1 MYKCGTCGRETA
13 ALVNSRNQK
22 RCEFCYSLL
31 TPEME
36 IKSTPPAPAPVKQQE
51 PDAKPGKRGKA

>member
-1 MYKCGTCGRETA
+1 MYKCKTCGRETA
-13 ALVNSRNQK
+13 ALVNSREQK

-36 IKSTPPAPAPVKQQE
+36 IKPTPPAPMSAKPQEPVK
-51 PDAKPGKRGKA
+51 PAKRGKT